1 MAGPVNTDIHLD
13 AALSTIATAYR
24 PLAADMIGDMIFPA
38 VPVTKQSDK
47 YFEWDK
53 EYWLSLHV
61 EERAA
66 GDLYPEGTL
75 KLSNTSYFANIFH
88 LAKAI
93 NDEDRSNEDPA
104 VQLEVTSAEWLADQF
119 MLHREDKMATDFF
132 KTGVWGTTVTLTGT
146 DQWSDFANSDP
157 ITDIDTGL
165 QTVQKATGR
174 RPNTITMGQEVFD
187 KLKVHPLLLDMYKH
201 TTRGTLSKELVA
213 EALGLPRILVGAAVK
228 NTANPAATFSGSY
241 IWGKNAL
248 LTWTPPAA
256 GLRIPSAG
264 YTFIWTG
271 IQGGGGFD
279 VPITSVREDMRDRD
293 VIRGKTAW
301 DQKAVGTDLG
311 YIILNAVA

>member
-1 MAGPVNTDIHLD
+1 MAGPVIQDVHID

-24 PLAADMIGDMIFPA
+24 PDAAAMIGDMIFPS
-38 VPVTKQSDK
+38 VSVLKQSDK
-47 YFEWDK
+47 YFEWNK
-53 EYWLSLHV
+53 EYWLSIHV
-61 EERAA
+61 ENRAPN
-66 GDLYPEGTL
+66 DLYPEGTL
-75 KLSNTSYFANIFH
+75 KLSSSTFFADIYH
-88 LAKAI
+88 LAKRIA
-93 NDEDRSNEDPA
+93 DEERANEDPA
-104 VQLEVTSAEWLADQF
+104 VQLEQTSAEWLADQF
-119 MLHREDKMATDFF
+119 MLHREDKMSTDFF
-132 KTGVWGTTVTLTGT
+132 KTGVWGTDVTLAGT

-157 ITDIDTGL
+157 VTDVDLGM
-165 QTVQKATGR
+165 QTVQKSTGR

-201 TTRGTLSKELVA
+201 TTRGTLSQDLVA
-213 EALGLPRILVGAAVK
+213 EALGLPRILVGAMVK

-271 IQGGGGFD
+271 IQGGGGFE
-279 VPITSVREDMRDRD
+279 VPISSVRDDQRDGD

-311 YIILNAVA
+311 YFINAAVA